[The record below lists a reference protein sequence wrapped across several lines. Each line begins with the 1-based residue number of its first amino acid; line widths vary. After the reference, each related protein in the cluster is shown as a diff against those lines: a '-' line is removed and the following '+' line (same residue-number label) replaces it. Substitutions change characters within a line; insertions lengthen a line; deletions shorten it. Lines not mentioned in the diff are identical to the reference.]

1 MSKESFHEFVAN
13 IGSDAALREAL
24 QARFG
29 ALDKVPTADVLDFA
43 KERGYDFTVDDV
55 SAELADE
62 DLESVSGG
70 GYTYLKWNVQYPTDY
85 FYFNF
90 NKV

>member
-13 IGSDAALREAL
+13 IGRDAALREAL

-29 ALDKVPTADVLDFA
+29 ALDKVPAADVLDFA

-70 GYTYLKWNVQYPTDY
+70 GYSYLKWNVQYPTDY